1 MREEKRE
8 TVALVSG
15 NSNLKQIPGLSR
27 IAGVGKRTAAQAT
40 LAKEGCVGPGARAED
55 REHKGTDEGRENRQA
70 EG

>member
-8 TVALVSG
+8 TVTLVSR
-15 NSNLKQIPGLSR
+15 NSHLKQIPGLSR

-55 REHKGTDEGRENRQA
+55 REHKGTDEGRDNRQA